1 MDVITH
7 KCPNCGGALTFDPGD
22 QKFHCPFC
30 LSIFTEDE
38 VTAFEEKQKEAQMAA
53 DSSVDATAT
62 SVTEPSLEEEV
73 QQQANAQ
80 AGQMDLFTCPSC
92 GAEIVTDAT
101 DRKSV
106 V

>member
-62 SVTEPSLEEEV
+62 SVTEPSLEDRSAATS
-73 QQQANAQ
+73 QCTS
-80 AGQMDLFTCPSC
+80 G
-92 GAEIVTDAT
+92 TDGPFHLPQL
-101 DRKSV
+101 RC
-106 V
+106 

>member
-38 VTAFEEKQKEAQMAA
+38 VTAFEEKQKK
-53 DSSVDATAT
+53 
-62 SVTEPSLEEEV
+62 
-73 QQQANAQ
+73 
-80 AGQMDLFTCPSC
+80 
-92 GAEIVTDAT
+92 
-101 DRKSV
+101 RKWPLILL
-106 V
+106 